1 MFRTTFALL
10 GAMGLAK
17 GVPQNTTGIAMS
29 ESAGNPT
36 VLPTI
41 PTVIQEAMAAGTP
54 TFSKDASDPTAQ
66 SILEEI
72 RALTSQQNEQERPTD
87 VASEEDIPRNPKKRM
102 WEEKVDEERK
112 QEL

>member
-10 GAMGLAK
+10 GAVGLAK
-17 GVPQNTTGIAMS
+17 GVPQNATGIAIS
-29 ESAGNPT
+29 DSAGNPT
-36 VLPTI
+36 VAPTI
-41 PTVIQEAMAAGTP
+41 PTVIEEAMAAGKP

-72 RALTSQQNEQERPTD
+72 LAMTGQQDQQERPTD
-87 VASEEDIPRNPKKRM
+87 VASGEDIPRNPKKRM